1 MPYEISKTKAEKM
14 WEMAKKAN
22 LDACAIN
29 PVLVLGPSMTGVLS
43 MSNRVTIKKIF
54 SLPFIPDL
62 SISVVGV
69 QDVAEAHVM
78 AMEKTKMQQE
88 IGFAF
93 GKNNQIKRIV

>member
-1 MPYEISKTKAEKM
+1 MELKNLYKHHLMLQFMEEKNIITSIVIVIGQIYQYEKIMPYEISKTKAEKKM

-54 SLPFIPDL
+54 RLTIYS
-62 SISVVGV
+62 
-69 QDVAEAHVM
+69 
-78 AMEKTKMQQE
+78 
-88 IGFAF
+88 
-93 GKNNQIKRIV
+93 